1 MKTIPTRTNLSSLN
15 NQQRK
20 AVLSAEKRILV
31 LAGAGSGKTKTLLNK
46 IDYLIND
53 EQADSDSILAIT
65 FTKNAANEMVDRMIL
80 SADKTGFYKK
90 VMETKGV
97 TQKDLAIERKNM
109 LEKYPWLNRIT
120 IKTFHSLCYQIMRE
134 DGVNVF
140 DNQFKLVPK
149 YIDDSSEYKGLSA
162 TETEQEIIQKVAI
175 KLSEN
180 RNYLIALK
188 RYIIDYYVDYIRE
201 DEGGAEFRP
210 KGKLFTTL
218 KGEKV
223 RSKSE
228 QFIADWFFRNNIDY
242 KYERKERISKTA
254 FHPDFF
260 IPSANVYLEH
270 VSNLSHPTFWK
281 EEELKKG
288 GITCIK
294 TYDKATQNSAVFNKV
309 LDTVIKGRLT
319 EGLDSATVLHYHEE
333 FSGFK
338 KELKK
343 FYRSVFDVKG
353 AIENANKTIETVGL
367 EAKKSEYERVRLFYK
382 VALPI
387 IRDYDVYCTN
397 RSYLGFDGLVEYSL
411 KLFKEHPETRGR
423 YQKKYKY
430 ILVDEFQDVNNKQ
443 VEFLKYLIN
452 DNSQLFCVGDDWQSI
467 YGFRGSVVDY
477 IVNFKDHFDNSEL
490 IKLNLNYRSTDRI
503 VKASNEIIKK
513 NKFQIA
519 KDISAVKKGGA
530 KIEVNYAEVDGETE
544 NFIYGKIQQ
553 HIAEGIS
560 PDKILILY
568 RRTAMKANVE
578 EKLKK
583 SGVYVQ
589 FKTIHGAKGLEAE
602 VVFVLGLNSAR
613 GGFPDP
619 WMQDKIYHV
628 IKKTEYNTLLEEERR
643 LFYVA
648 LTRAKTQ
655 LYLMSQKG
663 NVSEFI
669 KDIPNELMLINED
682 EASVPEFELTVCKK
696 CNSKIEDHFK
706 FCAECGSA
714 ITVKEPIIYK
724 EDKLFDVIKRKV
736 KALPLKYPDGKD
748 EIVTKA
754 RLKNTRAYEPWSI
767 AEDKLLC
774 DCIDEFS
781 NSDLCVLFGR
791 SLGGIKSRLIELNL
805 EKQKNY
811 KTFR

>member
-1 MKTIPTRTNLSSLN
+1 MKTVATRTNLSSLN

-20 AVLSAEKRILV
+20 AVLSIEKRILV

-53 EQADSDSILAIT
+53 EQVDSDSILAIT
-65 FTKNAANEMVDRMIL
+65 FTKNAANEMIDRMIL
-80 SADKTGFYKK
+80 SADKTGFYQK
-90 VMETKGV
+90 VMETKGI
-97 TQKDLAIERKNM
+97 TQKDLEIERKNM
-109 LEKYPWLNRIT
+109 LKKHKWLNRIT

-134 DGVNVF
+134 DGVEVF

-149 YIDDSSEYKGLSA
+149 YIDNSSEFRGLGA
-162 TETEQEIIQKVAI
+162 TETEQEITQKVAI

-180 RNYLIALK
+180 KNYLISLK

-201 DEGGAEFRP
+201 NEGESEFRSE
-210 KGKLFTTL
+210 GKLFTTL

-228 QFIADWFFRNNIDY
+228 QFIADWLFRNNIDY
-242 KYERKERISKTA
+242 KYERKERVHKSS

-260 IPSANVYLEH
+260 IPSANIYLEH
-270 VSNLSHPTFWK
+270 VSNLSYPTFWK
-281 EEELKKG
+281 EMELKKG

-309 LDTVIKGRLT
+309 LNEVIKGRLT
-319 EGLDSATVLHYHEE
+319 DDLVSAKVLHYHEE
-333 FSGFK
+333 FAGFK

-343 FYRSVFDVKG
+343 FYRSVFDVKS
-353 AIENANKTIETVGL
+353 AIENSNKTLTTIKL
-367 EAKKSEYERVRLFYK
+367 EAEKSEHERVRLFYK

-387 IRDYDVYCTN
+387 IKDYTAYCTN

-411 KLFKEHPETRGR
+411 KLFKEHPKTRDR
-423 YQKKYKY
+423 YQNKYKY

-477 IVNFKDHFDNSEL
+477 IVNFKDHFNNSEL
-490 IKLNLNYRSTDRI
+490 IKLNLNYRSTDHI

-530 KIEVNYAEVDGETE
+530 KIEVNYADLEGETE
-544 NFIYGKIQQ
+544 NFIYSKIQQ
-553 HIAEGIS
+553 HLSEGIN

-578 EKLKK
+578 QKLKK
-583 SGVYVQ
+583 SGIYVQ

-602 VVFVLGLNSAR
+602 VVFILGLNSAP

-619 WMQDKIYHV
+619 WMKDKIYQV

-669 KDIPNELMLINED
+669 KDIPNELMLINENELPD
-682 EASVPEFELTVCKK
+682 ADFELTVCKK
-696 CNSKIEDHFK
+696 CNSKIEEHFK
-706 FCAECGSA
+706 FCAECGTA
-714 ITVKEPIIYK
+714 ISLKEPIIYK
-724 EDKLFDVIKRKV
+724 EDKLFDVIREKI
-736 KALPLKYPDGKD
+736 KALPLKYSGILDDKI
-748 EIVTKA
+748 EKS
-754 RLKNTRAYEPWSI
+754 RLKHKRAWEPWSI
-767 AEDKLLC
+767 AEDKLLH
-774 DCIDEFS
+774 DNFNKFNNTELS
-781 NSDLCVLFGR
+781 NLFGR

-805 EKQKNY
+805 DKTKNNSAI
-811 KTFR
+811 